1 MNHTCTV
8 PRQRGRETTPLE
20 RAPGPRVPED
30 PESAVVEQAKG
41 VLMLRYGV
49 GSYEAFAVL
58 VRWSREAGV
67 VLQESARALMEGV
80 CKGRVAAA
88 HLDPWLVRWLEQ
100 RLRTEVND
108 LVPVGGSTHG

>member
-8 PRQRGRETTPLE
+8 PRQRGPETTPLE
-20 RAPGPRVPED
+20 RAPGPRVADD

-67 VLQESARALMEGV
+67 VLQEAARALREGV

-108 LVPVGGSTHG
+108 LVPAGGSTHG

>member
-8 PRQRGRETTPLE
+8 PRQRGPETTPLE
-20 RAPGPRVPED
+20 RATHPRVPDD
-30 PESAVVEQAKG
+30 PESAVIEQAKG

-58 VRWSREAGV
+58 LRWSREAGV